1 MEFTTFQDMT
11 RPGYVQYEH
20 INTNNEI
27 KTGKCNST
35 PKILKDGRIELSEKW
50 EWTNGEK
57 SKGESKIIE
66 LK

>member
-1 MEFTTFQDMT
+1 M
-11 RPGYVQYEH
+11 H
-20 INTNNEI
+20 ININNEI

-35 PKILKDGRIELSEKW
+35 PKILENGCIELSEKW

-66 LK
+66 VKYNIGGKYEK